1 MHRGEI
7 WRARLPEP
15 YGSEPGFDRPVVI
28 IQSERFN
35 RSLIATIIVAAI
47 TRNLRLRMAP
57 GNVYLPGRTSGL
69 DHDSVVNVSQLVTLD
84 RGRLNRRIG
93 QVPRIK
99 LHELEDG
106 LRLVLAL

>member
-1 MHRGEI
+1 MNRGEI
-7 WRARLPEP
+7 WWARLPEP
-15 YGSEPGFDRPVVI
+15 FGSEPGFHRPVVI
-28 IQSERFN
+28 TQSDRFN
-35 RSLIATIIVAAI
+35 RSRISTVIAAAV
-47 TRNLRLRMAP
+47 TRNLRLRTVP

-84 RGRLNRRIG
+84 RGRLNRLMGRLSLA
-93 QVPRIK
+93 K